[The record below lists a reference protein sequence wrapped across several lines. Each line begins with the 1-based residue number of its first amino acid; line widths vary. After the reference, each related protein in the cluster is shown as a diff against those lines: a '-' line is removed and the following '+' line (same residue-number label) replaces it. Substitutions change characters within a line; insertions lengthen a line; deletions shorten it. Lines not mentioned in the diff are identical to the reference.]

1 MNSGVGFANLGIA
14 ISNTATTLA
23 TLEYNKRQAEAKAL
37 AEQLKAEQEAQQN
50 AFINNTVAE
59 AIEYRRKLVSQGVH
73 PSVAA
78 VNSRLLLLR
87 KSAEAGI
94 DASKTLSM
102 FNSSIQQPVT
112 STTSGIQTTTLPG
125 TGTMNVDLV
134 DAAQAFSFLNPE
146 DRDKAI
152 EKYQSGDAR
161 QQQEA
166 LGMVLEG
173 VFDNEQLK
181 LLNNKITTYRNI
193 RNYTNEELERL
204 SKPVLVDLLGKYT
217 KELHFKEYQSD
228 EEVAEAVRRNQLEFN
243 QILWKSFDVVTPE
256 MERIVKDYYN
266 TVKESLSNT
275 ELRKLQSD
283 RDSYKALV
291 DLQDYVIRAGMPE
304 DLKRMQALA
313 VSNPELFSLLHLY
326 NRGAAENLYSSLVNF
341 IYDAEYTDIKNKNWG
356 NITDTEKLTNP
367 QFRSAIVADL
377 YKNGI
382 TDEEKLREYIK
393 SSGEYTDED
402 VQMIIDILDESFK
415 EFTGFGLVNQLHK
428 LKKRTNE

>member
-146 DRDKAI
+146 DRDIAI